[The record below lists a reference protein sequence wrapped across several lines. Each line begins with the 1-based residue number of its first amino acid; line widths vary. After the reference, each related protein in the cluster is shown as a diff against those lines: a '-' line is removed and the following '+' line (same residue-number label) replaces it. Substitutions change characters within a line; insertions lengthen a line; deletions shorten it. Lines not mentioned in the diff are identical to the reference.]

1 MSEEDTK
8 ILEDNRDN
16 CSNAYFCK
24 KEVQYTTYIYT
35 ITEISIYS
43 RYYRCIHISRRGK
56 AFVNSR
62 ENILAYRETSIDLL
76 LITLSILNV
85 RVT

>member
-24 KEVQYTTYIYT
+24 KEVQYTTYIYDNRNKHLF
-35 ITEISIYS
+35 SLLS
-43 RYYRCIHISRRGK
+43 MHPNLSQRK
-56 AFVNSR
+56 PFVNSR